1 MYTAR
6 EYREFAV
13 QCIKW
18 ATEAETG
25 DAERAFITLADD
37 WTYAA
42 LHADRLARPRPI
54 FHLRPIGQ
62 GRQSAASPAVNH
74 QPPAITLGSP
84 PVR

>member
-6 EYREFAV
+6 EYRELAA

-42 LHADRLARPRPI
+42 LYVDRLARPRPY
-54 FHLRPIGQ
+54 FPSG
-62 GRQSAASPAVNH
+62 P
-74 QPPAITLGSP
+74 
-84 PVR
+84 

>member
-6 EYREFAV
+6 EYRELAA

-42 LHADRLARPRPI
+42 LYVDPLARPRPI
-54 FHLRPIGQ
+54 FHQRPIGQ
-62 GRQSAASPAVNH
+62 GRQSASPAVN
-74 QPPAITLGSP
+74 QLRATAA
-84 PVR
+84 